1 MPDDSTKTVELTVR
15 KTLIHVMF
23 TKNPIREMFTNHPIR
38 RKDVP
43 CSSFSTLIRDETEG
57 FFGLRALSRIIN
69 QKLSYGH
76 ISHYFIVLIS
86 CA

>member
-15 KTLIHVMF
+15 ILKILIH
-23 TKNPIREMFTNHPIR
+23 EMFTNHPIR
-38 RKDVP
+38 RKM
-43 CSSFSTLIRDETEG
+43 SHALRSAQIIRDDTGG

-76 ISHYFIVLIS
+76 ITHYFIVLIS

>member
-1 MPDDSTKTVELTVR
+1 MLDDSTKTVELTVR
-15 KTLIHVMF
+15 KTLIH
-23 TKNPIREMFTNHPIR
+23 EMFTNHPIR

-57 FFGLRALSRIIN
+57 FFGLRDLSRIIN